1 MVSHMSFSHYY
12 AKIKVDSYDSYD
24 SRKNID
30 LWMILNN
37 VTILI
42 KSALNSDLNQYYNPG
57 HNILWHF
64 EVWQN
69 FCVTTSE
76 TNLIISN
83 KHDIYELPHEFLNN
97 LRLRTLG
104 N

>member
-1 MVSHMSFSHYY
+1 MILMTLE
-12 AKIKVDSYDSYD
+12 KI
-24 SRKNID
+24 
-30 LWMILNN
+30 LTLNN
-37 VTILI
+37 VMMLI

-69 FCVTTSE
+69 FRVTTSE
-76 TNLIISN
+76 TNLIISS
-83 KHDIYELPHEFLNN
+83 KHDIYELPHELPNDS
-97 LRLRTLG
+97 RLRILG

>member
-1 MVSHMSFSHYY
+1 MVSHMFFSHYY

-30 LWMILNN
+30 LWIILNN

-57 HNILWHF
+57 HNILCYF

-69 FCVTTSE
+69 FRVTTSE

-83 KHDIYELPHEFLNN
+83 KHDIYELPHELPNN